1 LGQNRNSSKR
11 AQRVRFTPESR
22 RKRGHRFMSASGQK
36 RTSRLSRGVSN
47 TLLIWAAKP
56 LWEGLMKLPRRRF
69 LHMAASAAALPALS
83 HVARAQAYPTRP
95 VRIIV
100 GFAAGGGVDITARLI
115 GQWLSERLS
124 QQFIIENRPGAG
136 TNIATETVARA
147 RADGYTLLLVNP
159 ANAVN
164 ATLYDKLNFNFM
176 NDFAPVAGI
185 MRVPNIMQVNP
196 SVPAK
201 TVPEFIAYAKAN
213 PGKVNMASG
222 GTGGGDH
229 MAVELFKMMTGLV
242 MIHVPYRGAAPALTD
257 LIGGQ
262 VEVMFASLPASI
274 EYIRAG
280 KLRALAVTTATRS
293 QVLPD
298 IPAVSELVPG
308 YEASN
313 WYGVGVPKN
322 TPVEIVEKL
331 NMEISAAFV
340 DPRMNARFADLG
352 GTSLAGPPADF
363 GKLIA
368 DETEKW
374 GKVVKFAG
382 LKPE

>member
-1 LGQNRNSSKR
+1 
-11 AQRVRFTPESR
+11 
-22 RKRGHRFMSASGQK
+22 
-36 RTSRLSRGVSN
+36 
-47 TLLIWAAKP
+47 
-56 LWEGLMKLPRRRF
+56 MKLPRRTF
-69 LHMAASAAALPALS
+69 LHLAAGAAALPAVS
-83 HVARAQAYPTRP
+83 RIAWAQAYPSRP

-100 GFAAGGGVDITARLI
+100 GFAAGGGVDIAARLI
-115 GQWLSERLS
+115 GQWLSERLF
-124 QQFIIENRPGAG
+124 QQFIVENRPGAG

-147 RADGYTLLLVNP
+147 PADGYTLLLVNP

-201 TVPEFIAYAKAN
+201 IAYAKAN

-222 GTGGGDH
+222 GIGGGDH
-229 MAVELFKMMTGLV
+229 MAVELFKMMTDLV

-262 VEVMFASLPASI
+262 VQVMFASLPASI

-293 QVLPD
+293 EVLPD

-313 WYGVGVPKN
+313 WYGVGVPKK

-331 NMEISAAFV
+331 NRKINAAFV
-340 DPRMNARFADLG
+340 DPRMKARFADLG
-352 GTSLAGPPADF
+352 GTSLAGSPADF